1 MSSYVDCNSPIS
13 YGRYGSGRARRI
25 HGGNSNPADWDY
37 FTTPTYK
44 SFPFQNQYGGRKK
57 YRRSGRGII
66 TDTLKSAY
74 HHIKRPISKFIR
86 KQAIPF
92 AKGIINGIVGNNKPE
107 SYMSIRERM
116 LNGGRRRRRTGRGLP
131 PRYRNWSRTRLGLNY
146 PRGYTRS
153 PITFVGGKKKRSHLR
168 RRR

>member
-25 HGGNSNPADWDY
+25 HGGNSAPQYWDY
-37 FTTPTYK
+37 VGSSTYNN
-44 SFPFQNQYGGRKK
+44 PYVQYGGKRCCK
-57 YRRSGRGII
+57 RRGRGII

-74 HHIKRPISKFIR
+74 HHIKRPIGRFIR

-92 AKGIINGIVGNNKPE
+92 AKGIINSIMGSKPE

-116 LNGGRRRRRTGRGLP
+116 LNGGRRRRTRMGRGLP
-131 PRYRNWSRTRLGLNY
+131 PRYKNWSRTRLGLNY
-146 PRGYTRS
+146 PTGYTKS
-153 PITFVGGKKKRSHLR
+153 LNTFIGGRRKKHYR
-168 RRR
+168 RRY